1 MSKRDKWGNA
11 LVFFKKASGV
21 IDDRKNVF
29 KENGSKMI
37 FLVELLVGETY
48 YTANEEDRLFLDS
61 LDEPPFNDKG
71 EKIDSVTDRDEVL
84 IFSSKKCYPRYL
96 VTF

>member
-1 MSKRDKWGNA
+1 
-11 LVFFKKASGV
+11 
-21 IDDRKNVF
+21 
-29 KENGSKMI
+29 MI

-48 YTANEEDRLFLDS
+48 DIQNEEDYLFLKS
-61 LDEPPFNDKG
+61 LDKPPFNYKG

>member
-1 MSKRDKWGNA
+1 
-11 LVFFKKASGV
+11 
-21 IDDRKNVF
+21 
-29 KENGSKMI
+29 MI

-48 YTANEEDRLFLDS
+48 DIQNEEEYLFLKS
-61 LDEPPFNDKG
+61 LDKPPFNYKG
-71 EKIDSVTDRDEVL
+71 EKIDSVTDGDKVW